1 MTAAE
6 LQKEIAALRD
16 SWIPVQVRDQ
26 YGGVLEVAGVE
37 ADLDNTGA
45 EVALVILVSN
55 PAAEQAAA
63 MRGAVI
69 LCQHE
74 AVLRDLPW
82 SAQVK
87 VALDKALEDK

>member
-1 MTAAE
+1 MTAADLRE
-6 LQKEIAALRD
+6 QIAALRD
-16 SWIPVQVRDQ
+16 SLIPVQVRDQ
-26 YGGVLEVAGVE
+26 YGGTLEVAGVE

-45 EVALVILVSN
+45 EVALVIGVRD

-87 VALDKALEDK
+87 AALDKALEDK